1 MRHAI
6 FAAAFACLAL
16 SVAPV
21 LAQEEAV
28 MSQIEAVQ
36 GDAEGFGE
44 AFAKLQDGFLFDTA
58 AENLADLAAY
68 PLDVMVDG
76 TVVSVTD
83 ADELIANFD
92 DLVTKDTQSALGS
105 QDFADLIVNS
115 DGVGFGNGVLWM
127 ANICTTDSCDE
138 TYWAITRINN

>member
-1 MRHAI
+1 
-6 FAAAFACLAL
+6 
-16 SVAPV
+16 
-21 LAQEEAV
+21 

-58 AENLADLAAY
+58 AENLAELAAY

-76 TVVSVTD
+76 AVVSVTD

-92 DLVTKDTQSALGS
+92 DLVTKDTQSALAS